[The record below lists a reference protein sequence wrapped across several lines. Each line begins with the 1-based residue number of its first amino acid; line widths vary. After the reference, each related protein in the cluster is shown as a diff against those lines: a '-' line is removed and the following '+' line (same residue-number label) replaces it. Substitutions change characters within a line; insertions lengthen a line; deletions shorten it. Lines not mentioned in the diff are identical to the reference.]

1 MTIPLQQKIVY
12 GPINSRRLGR
22 SLGINLLPISMKI
35 CTFNCVYCQYGWTR
49 VHDYKLPDESM
60 WPPVEHVIEEVR
72 KALQQIQSP
81 PDYITFSGNGEP
93 SLHPAFIQLVDEII
107 QLRNLYARA
116 SLTAILSNSTTIH
129 DTSIRMAIAKL
140 DVPIMKLDGGDEKCL
155 RLYNRPC
162 EGFNYEEMLSGLAQ
176 LKKVTIQT
184 LFTEGPDGNFYPEN
198 ISKWIERL
206 KKISPQQVQIY
217 TLDRGHPS
225 DKIFPVA
232 KEKLLAVRDRLRQEN
247 INAEVYSRER

>member
-22 SLGINLLPISMKI
+22 SLGINLLPISLKV

-49 VHDYKLPDESM
+49 VHDYQLPEESM
-60 WPPVEHVIEEVR
+60 WPPVEQVIEEVK
-72 KALQQIQSP
+72 KALQKIQSP

-107 QLRNLYARA
+107 QLRDLYARA

-129 DTSIRMAIAKL
+129 DSSIRTAIAKL
-140 DVPIMKLDGGDEKCL
+140 DAPIMKLDCGNEKCL
-155 RLYNRPC
+155 KLYNRPC
-162 EGFNYEEMLSGLAQ
+162 KGFNYTEMLSGLAQ

-184 LFTEGPDGNFYPEN
+184 LFTEGPEGNFYPEN
-198 ISKWIERL
+198 ISNWIERL
-206 KKISPQQVQIY
+206 KKISPRQVQIY

-225 DKIFPVA
+225 DEIFPVV
-232 KEKLLAVRDRLRQEN
+232 KEKLLAVRDQLRQEN
-247 INAEVYSRER
+247 INAEVYTRER

>member
-60 WPPVEHVIEEVR
+60 WPSVEHVIGEVR
-72 KALQQIQSP
+72 KALQKIQSP

-107 QLRNLYARA
+107 QLRDLYARA

-129 DTSIRMAIAKL
+129 DSSIRTAIAKL
-140 DVPIMKLDGGDEKCL
+140 DAPIMKLDCGNEKCL
-155 RLYNRPC
+155 KLYNRPC
-162 EGFNYEEMLSGLAQ
+162 KGFNYTEMLSGLAQ

-184 LFTEGPDGNFYPEN
+184 LFTEGPEGNFYPEN
-198 ISKWIERL
+198 ISNWIERL
-206 KKISPQQVQIY
+206 KKISPRQVQIY

-225 DKIFPVA
+225 DEIFPVV
-232 KEKLLAVRDRLRQEN
+232 KEKLLAVRDQLRQEN
-247 INAEVYSRER
+247 INAEVYTRER